1 MTTDLRTQLQTT
13 RGPGYTLARELGG
26 GGMSCVFVGV
36 VVKVRSP
43 ERSASLSAEGCA
55 ERWRH
60 ARACSSSTFVLHCSV
75 KGARS

>member
-26 GGMSCVFVGV
+26 GGMSCVFVEV

-43 ERSASLSAEGCA
+43 VRSASLSAEGWRRAVAQSGGA
-55 ERWRH
+55 ERWR
-60 ARACSSSTFVLHCSV
+60 RAVAPRPNLL
-75 KGARS
+75 K